1 MADRLSYLIIGNGI
15 AGATAAEILRAE
27 APASSIAVIADDPY
41 PVYYRPALKDY
52 LGGRVHEDKLWAR
65 PTSFYQD
72 HNIYFLPDRVTAI
85 STAQHAVFLQSK
97 RQIRYERLLLASGA
111 RPARLKCPGSNLKGV
126 TTLRTIADYQAV
138 LQRLNAVRRVVVSGS
153 GTLALETIE
162 TLRHRGYA
170 VTHLLRRRIL
180 WSEVLDATASDLVL
194 QQERRDG
201 VDVLLEEE
209 IAEITG
215 NDGEVNAVVTTK
227 GSRIPCE
234 LVIVAIGVEPNI
246 EFIRASGIACG
257 RGVQVDARMRTS
269 ARDVFAAGDVLE
281 TTDMMTGRTRIIGQ
295 WYPAIQQA
303 RAAAYSMLDQLDTDT
318 SFQSSAFY
326 NATFLYGLDFASV
339 GVTNLPGYQE
349 IIADPQPRTYRK
361 AVLKDGIPIGML
373 SLGDRKQALAFKRAI
388 DHQVNLLPV
397 ASYLFANDFKL
408 NDWLDSQ
415 GVPPVLLGINRS
427 GGRTTGN
434 IAIKLPLPS
443 TGKLAAPGKN
453 TTKQLIPGHITITQA
468 IAGNNTTKLAAYSN
482 HTGQLAAPANDAM
495 KQAAIERAKTII
507 TEQVGAF
514 REKAGENTVVGGQPM
529 ENRAQDNQAKGAQL
543 LTEAVLIYLDQPQGK
558 PRLSETRLNPAKVME
573 IGRQPGVYML
583 IDEGSV
589 SRRHAEII
597 YANGRYMLQD
607 LGSTNGT
614 FVNGTRLSQDNAHI
628 LKPNDQIRFGKVV
641 TCIFLLRPASSEQTK
656 RPVIGSPSMAGI
668 SKLNEM
674 EASDER
680 ASQGQ
685 PMVNPDGSLQLSG
698 ATDSVPAS
706 IVEAFKRYPAL
717 VVLTGKKGKKRPP
730 LVYLLRENK
739 RFVIGR
745 DKSNDIELAD
755 MVVSRRHAEVFPGA
769 EGYYIRDLGSSNG
782 VMVNQT
788 WIDNPYLLGHGDRI
802 AMGSTLIYF
811 IDLQSGWR
819 ETQPVR
825 AERGQ
830 LASERSAPAPK
841 KQMASAST
849 KRAPTEDTRAPQLSA
864 PVPQIKICP
873 RCGVANVKVARFCA
887 GCSSPL
893 GSS

>member
-303 RAAAYSMLDQLDTDT
+303 RAAAYSMLDQLEADASLQVGT
-318 SFQSSAFY
+318 FY

-388 DHQVNLLPV
+388 DHQISLLPV
-397 ASYLFANDFKL
+397 ASYLFASDFKL

-415 GVPPVLLGINRS
+415 GVPPVLLGVNKS

-434 IAIKLPLPS
+434 IVIKQPLPGAS
-443 TGKLAAPGKN
+443 TGKQAAPVMNTVKQAITLKQAAPG
-453 TTKQLIPGHITITQA
+453 
-468 IAGNNTTKLAAYSN
+468 NNTAKVAASGN
-482 HTGQLAAPANDAM
+482 IIAR
-495 KQAAIERAKTII
+495 QAAIEQVKTII
-507 TEQVGAF
+507 TGQMRALSG
-514 REKAGENTVVGGQPM
+514 KADENTVVGGKPM
-529 ENRAQDNQAKGAQL
+529 ENRAQDNQAIGAQP
-543 LTEAVLIYLDQPQGK
+543 LTEAVLIYLDQPQGR

>member
-138 LQRLNAVRRVVVSGS
+138 LQRLNNVRRVVVSGS

-227 GSRIPCE
+227 GSRILCE
-234 LVIVAIGVEPNI
+234 LVIIAIGVEPNI
-246 EFIRASGIACG
+246 EFIRASGISCG

-303 RAAAYSMLDQLDTDT
+303 RAAAYSMLDQLEADASLQAGT
-318 SFQSSAFY
+318 FY

-361 AVLKDGIPIGML
+361 AILKDGIPIGML

-388 DHQVNLLPV
+388 DHQINLLPV
-397 ASYLFANDFKL
+397 ASYLFASDFKL

-415 GVPPVLLGINRS
+415 GVPPVLLGVNRS

-434 IAIKLPLPS
+434 IAIKQPLPGAS
-443 TGKLAAPGKN
+443 TGKQAAPVMNIGK
-453 TTKQLIPGHITITQA
+453 QA
-468 IAGNNTTKLAAYSN
+468 ITLKQAVPGNNTAKVAASGN
-482 HTGQLAAPANDAM
+482 ITAR
-495 KQAAIERAKTII
+495 QAAIEQVKTII
-507 TEQVGAF
+507 TGQMGAL
-514 REKAGENTVVGGQPM
+514 RGKADENTVVGGKPM
-529 ENRAQDNQAKGAQL
+529 ENRAQDNQAIGAQL

-597 YANGRYMLQD
+597 YANGKYMLQD

-641 TCIFLLRPASSEQTK
+641 TCIFLLRPASSEQTR
-656 RPVIGSPSMAGI
+656 RPVIGGTSMAGI

-698 ATDSVPAS
+698 ASDSVPAS

-788 WIDNPYLLGHGDRI
+788 RIDNPYQLGHGDRI

-825 AERGQ
+825 AERVPP
-830 LASERSAPAPK
+830 ASQRSAPVPK
-841 KQMASAST
+841 KQVASANT
-849 KRAPTEDTRAPQLSA
+849 KRMPSEAARAPQPSA
-864 PVPQIKICP
+864 PMPQIKICP

-893 GSS
+893 SSS

>member
-1 MADRLSYLIIGNGI
+1 MADQLSYLIIGNGI

-27 APASSIAVIADDPY
+27 APAATIAVIGDDPY

-85 STAQHAVFLQSK
+85 NTAQHAVFLQSK

-111 RPARLKCPGSNLKGV
+111 RPARLRCPGSNLKGV

-138 LQRLNAVRRVVVSGS
+138 LQRLSSVKRVVVSGS

-170 VTHLLRRRIL
+170 VTHLVRRRIL

-201 VDVLLEEE
+201 VDILLEEE

-215 NDGEVNAVVTTK
+215 GNGEVNGVVTTK

-234 LVIVAIGVEPNI
+234 LVIVAIGVEPTI
-246 EFIRASGIACG
+246 DFIRASGIACG

-303 RAAAYSMLDQLDTDT
+303 RAAAYGMLDQLETDT
-318 SFQSSAFY
+318 PLQGSAFY

-339 GVTNLPGYQE
+339 GVTNLPGFQE
-349 IIADPQPRTYRK
+349 IVAEPQPRKYRK
-361 AVLKDGIPIGML
+361 VVLKDGIPVGML

-397 ASYLFANDFKL
+397 ASHLFSSDFKL
-408 NDWLDSQ
+408 NDWLNSI
-415 GVPPVLLGINRS
+415 GVPPVLLGVNRS

-434 IAIKLPLPS
+434 IAIKQVVSGKS
-443 TGKLAAPGKN
+443 TGKLALPGKN
-453 TTKQLIPGHITITQA
+453 TVKQAVPGNPIIKQA
-468 IAGNNTTKLAAYSN
+468 VPGNNTARLATSDNNITKRAAME
-482 HTGQLAAPANDAM
+482 QV
-495 KQAAIERAKTII
+495 KTII
-507 TEQVGAF
+507 TGEMGTF
-514 REKAGENTVVGGQPM
+514 SGRTGENTVVGGKPM
-529 ENRAQDNQAKGAQL
+529 ENRAQDNQARGAQL
-543 LTEAVLIYLDQPQGK
+543 LTEAVLVYLDQPQGK

-573 IGRQPGVYML
+573 IGRQPGIYML

-597 YANGRYMLQD
+597 YANGKYMLQD
-607 LGSTNGT
+607 LDSTNGT

-641 TCIFLLRPASSEQTK
+641 TCIFLLRPASSEQTR

-668 SKLNEM
+668 SKLHEM

-685 PMVNPDGSLQLSG
+685 PMINPDGSLQLSG

-717 VVLTGKKGKKRPP
+717 VVLTGKKGKKRTP

-745 DKSNDIELAD
+745 DKDNDIELAD

-788 WIDNPYLLGHGDRI
+788 RIDNPYLLGHGDRI
-802 AMGSTLIYF
+802 TMGNALIYF
-811 IDLQSGWR
+811 IDLQAGWR

-825 AERGQ
+825 AERGSS
-830 LASERSAPAPK
+830 ARERGSTQK
-841 KQMASAST
+841 MQEVNVNT
-849 KRAPTEDTRAPQLSA
+849 KRVATESARAPQPST
-864 PVPQIKICP
+864 PIPQIKICP
-873 RCGVANVKVARFCA
+873 RCRVANVKVARFCA
-887 GCSSPL
+887 GCSAPL